1 MLRPKPG
8 FQCFVLV
15 VSQWLTDQVHEV
27 TWLSAASTKQYIVSS
42 EVILR
47 RVNCA
52 MACKGWEVQKVGNL
66 RETAY
71 SSAIKYVSGFRVTIV
86 ACCTFLLK
94 QTDM

>member
-1 MLRPKPG
+1 MK
-8 FQCFVLV
+8 QA
-15 VSQWLTDQVHEV
+15 TV

-42 EVILR
+42 EVNLTKSKLR
-47 RVNCA
+47 DGLQRL
-52 MACKGWEVQKVGNL
+52 GSPEGGIL